1 MPKRFS
7 MIKFSKKIKAIL
19 LISTVCLFNIYATSS
34 FSGLAGA
41 KINYSG
47 NTIDSKYNPDLKLQA
62 FFAGQF
68 NFSDNI
74 WGRTEFSLD
83 TGDFINENILQ
94 ETSSM
99 FQIDEISLN
108 FRGNLGKS
116 INYFSIFLGT
126 FEPIGSD
133 VFLQRYFGIKP
144 IASKITESWLGLS
157 GSILYP
163 QRGFGISDT
172 LKFINKPIAI
182 NLAAYINS
190 DENDTFVYN
199 TDLRFST
206 NLRYFTF
213 DVLCGIGLPFGN
225 KYTDENYIFVV
236 EKIYWHAGTNILI
249 GNDYTQSLFI
259 QAGIF
264 NASFT
269 GKNNFDW
276 AKKNIYLLFEPRF
289 NLDKLNCDITLYNIP
304 ENNVKELQH
313 IDDVLGVNINLYS
326 ENVKI
331 KNNSF
336 TIGFHTNIGFKN
348 TSIFDIKNIS
358 KVTKEYISLNFT
370 GYTKSNFLSGEL
382 QLMVKLRA
390 MEAINGNSGNLFS
403 CGIGFRTKI

>member
-1 MPKRFS
+1 

-336 TIGFHTNIGFKN
+336 TIGFHTRGK
-348 TSIFDIKNIS
+348 
-358 KVTKEYISLNFT
+358 
-370 GYTKSNFLSGEL
+370 
-382 QLMVKLRA
+382 
-390 MEAINGNSGNLFS
+390 
-403 CGIGFRTKI
+403 